1 MHAEWNEM
9 DFIHANDQIPMSSP
23 WTTTII
29 HCWERHLRLGERN
42 FSLSRWLS
50 DVSWFFFS
58 FFPAATAV
66 IELPEHVALKPI
78 DCSFFSQN
86 EKKNHFYR
94 SLVPTFHSTQKCSL
108 RFQQHVNIFL
118 EYIFLMVGTSSFRPT
133 SFNIATESA
142 QSKNNG
148 KFSHVYR
155 RIIWYEIWKQQMI
168 WIDEK
173 FFYRC
178 IREISSS

>member
-1 MHAEWNEM
+1 MKWNGFHPCKWPNT
-9 DFIHANDQIPMSSP
+9 DVVSLNHHNNSLLRAASP
-23 WTTTII
+23 TRWKK
-29 HCWERHLRLGERN
+29 
-42 FSLSRWLS
+42 FLSFALTFWCFL
-50 DVSWFFFS
+50 VFFFS
-58 FFPAATAV
+58 FFSAATAV
-66 IELPEHVALKPI
+66 IEVPEHVALKPI

-86 EKKNHFYR
+86 ETKNHFYR